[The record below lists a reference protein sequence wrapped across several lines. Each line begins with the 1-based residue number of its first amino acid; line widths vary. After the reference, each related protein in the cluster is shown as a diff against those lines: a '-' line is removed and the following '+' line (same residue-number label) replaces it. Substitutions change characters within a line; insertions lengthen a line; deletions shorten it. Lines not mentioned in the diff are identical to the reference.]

1 KTPCSMVLMVSTES
15 RPGATAD
22 GWTAGMFRTIK
33 FDLTSGHADQGTFFY
48 VGSGEKL
55 IDGFSPDGFSTN
67 ISQANWIRSTPWLIH
82 KSPAGWDDEI
92 GEPFSNGNIGHGAN
106 SWLDHRTDA
115 GSDAIAI
122 FEGTDVTPTS
132 VPVDAVFFN
141 ENIGGTLD
149 ESNNYGFLVPD
160 NDLYNAVNP
169 NNNQPQPL
177 FGEGSNTFAVPI
189 SIVNGNGMWVALGGV
204 VNKKG

>member
-1 KTPCSMVLMVSTES
+1 
-15 RPGATAD
+15 
-22 GWTAGMFRTIK
+22 
-33 FDLTSGHADQGTFFY
+33 
-48 VGSGEKL
+48 
-55 IDGFSPDGFSTN
+55 
-67 ISQANWIRSTPWLIH
+67 
-82 KSPAGWDDEI
+82 
-92 GEPFSNGNIGHGAN
+92 
-106 SWLDHRTDA
+106 
-115 GSDAIAI
+115 
-122 FEGTDVTPTS
+122 PTS

-204 VNKKG
+204 VNKKGFIEKRDNPTGIQLSVEPDQSHLSDIEEGPG